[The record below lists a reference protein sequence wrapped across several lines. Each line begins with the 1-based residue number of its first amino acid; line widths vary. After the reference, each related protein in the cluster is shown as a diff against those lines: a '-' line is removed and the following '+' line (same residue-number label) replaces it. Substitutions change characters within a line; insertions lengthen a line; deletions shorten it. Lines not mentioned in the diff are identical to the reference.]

1 MRKLQTVLEATIKAI
16 PECLAVGRINISSG
30 ELLEIESE
38 KSQSPKVIASLI
50 MSLANLFEGPNV
62 RLIKDIFSSLDYE
75 GSFFKKLVINS
86 NNMFYVFMS
95 VREEDKVGFFIFP
108 MSVDIDAAL
117 IKARSSIADLLPVC
131 RNNQ

>member
-1 MRKLQTVLEATIKAI
+1 MNSLHTALEALIKVI
-16 PECLAVGRINISSG
+16 PECVAVGCINITSG
-30 ELLEIESE
+30 ELLGIKSE
-38 KSQSPKVIASLI
+38 KSQPPKVIASLI
-50 MSLANLFEGPNV
+50 ISLANLFDGPNV
-62 RLIKDIFSSLDYE
+62 SLIKDIFSGLDYE

-117 IKARSSIADLLPVC
+117 IKASNSITDLLPVC
-131 RNNQ
+131 RTN